1 MGGGYS
7 PPSERAG
14 GCQRKSSSTTL
25 RVAGRRGWG
34 GKEKEW
40 NDCVPSDVRAF
51 GIAGNAEATTLE
63 AEVWVETAMEGRRR
77 FMAAAWG
84 KEEEDAPSPEEEIG
98 E

>member
-1 MGGGYS
+1 M
-7 PPSERAG
+7 
-14 GCQRKSSSTTL
+14 
-25 RVAGRRGWG
+25 
-34 GKEKEW
+34 
-40 NDCVPSDVRAF
+40 PSDVRAF
-51 GIAGNAEATTLE
+51 GIAGNAEATTME